1 MPYDT
6 RRMDGESWDNAPRP
20 HVRLAIAAT
29 VIVLA
34 CLRLCHVHLLWADED
49 YHLAAALNVLHGKV
63 IYRDFWYDKPPLN
76 AIYYLLIGAYAGWPL
91 RILDS
96 FYVVAASFA
105 AFSIARSWWGEK
117 EGLVAAFLLAFYFAF
132 YLPSAVIAFA
142 ADALML
148 LPHLAAIYCALT
160 RRSLLAGLCCAIA
173 FLVNAKALFVLATCG
188 IWLLE
193 SLPLLI
199 LGFAIPLTIAGVLF
213 AISGS
218 WPGYYEQV
226 WRWGFLYTT
235 GSPVTNP
242 FATGLVRTADWLG
255 FHGAL
260 AAGSAFC
267 ILRSSR
273 RDRHKLLSWIAVS
286 FAAVC
291 LGTRFAPHYFLQLL
305 PALVIAASRG
315 SVLAW
320 KKHGKQTA
328 VILGITLLVPLA
340 RFGPRYLLLAYDGFK
355 RENPHWSDVVMDL
368 DSQNAARQ
376 ILAHSSPGD
385 TLFVWGYRPDI
396 YVYTRLTSDSI
407 FWDSQPL
414 TGVPA
419 DRHLHVR
426 DAIYSGPA
434 AANRQQLTKSHP
446 TWLVDGLGPLNPRL
460 APSVFA
466 DLHPWLAHYRIVG
479 RTSLC
484 VIYHRLD

>member
-6 RRMDGESWDNAPRP
+6 RRMDGESWANTPRP
-20 HVRLAIAAT
+20 QTRLAVALA
-29 VIVLA
+29 VVALA

-49 YHLAAALNVLHGKV
+49 YHLAAALNILHGKV
-63 IYRDFWYDKPPLN
+63 MYRDFWYDKPPLN
-76 AIYYLLIGAYAGWPL
+76 AIYYLLIGAHAGWPL

-96 FYVVAASFA
+96 FYVLAACFA

-117 EGLVAAFLLAFYFAF
+117 EGLVAAFLLAFYFTF

-148 LPHLAAIYCALT
+148 LPHLAAIYCAFKK
-160 RRSLLAGLCCAIA
+160 RPFLAGLCCVLA
-173 FLVNAKALFVLATCG
+173 FLVNAKALFVLAVCG
-188 IWLLE
+188 IWLLDF
-193 SLPLLI
+193 LPLLL
-199 LGFAIPLTIAGVLF
+199 LGFAVPLGAASLLF
-213 AISGS
+213 LVSGS

-226 WRWGFLYTT
+226 WRWGLLYAT

-242 FATGLVRTADWLG
+242 FATGFVRTADWLG
-255 FHGAL
+255 FHGAI
-260 AAGSAFC
+260 AAGSIFC

-273 RDRHKLLSWIAVS
+273 SDRFKLLSWIVVS

-315 SVLAW
+315 TVLAW
-320 KKHGKQTA
+320 SGYRKQTA
-328 VILGITLLVPLA
+328 VILGIALLVPLA
-340 RFGPRYLLLAYDGFK
+340 RFGPRYLMLAYDSFK
-355 RENPHWSDVVMDL
+355 GQRPHWSDVAMDL
-368 DSQNAARQ
+368 DSQNVARQ
-376 ILAHSSPGD
+376 IRAHSRSGD
-385 TLFVWGYRPDI
+385 TLLVWGYRPDI

-426 DAIYSGPA
+426 DAIYGGPA
-434 AANRQQLTKSHP
+434 AANRAQLTKSHP

-460 APSVFA
+460 APNVFA
-466 DLHPWLAHYRIVG
+466 DLRPWLAHYRIVG